1 VRVYGL
7 SNDLSAELR
16 WGKKKGGMGGLETR
30 CKRETSFVSTVSFD
44 PYPKQQVRYLIDLEH
59 QGMK

>member
-1 VRVYGL
+1 MEQKKRG
-7 SNDLSAELR
+7 
-16 WGKKKGGMGGLETR
+16 GKGGLETR